1 MKSSSQAGFQVD
13 RPVFR
18 TDPADKDM
26 TERRFVF
33 LHDKKAGQ
41 VRSEIAVRKKFRDS
55 IFILTIGS
63 PCIKK
68 LYPAYHS
75 EVFDKCP
82 YVLLLSC

>member
-33 LHDKKAGQ
+33 LQDKKAGQ
-41 VRSEIAVRKKFRDS
+41 TSLRKSYKVLNISRD
-55 IFILTIGS
+55 I
-63 PCIKK
+63 
-68 LYPAYHS
+68 
-75 EVFDKCP
+75 
-82 YVLLLSC
+82 